1 MRRADRLTAASVA
14 SVTAASRKRRNE
26 MKKRILTVAVAL
38 ASVLGVQQAF
48 AKSPT
53 TTASSSKK
61 HHHKKHKKTA
71 AVSPATPTDDSA
83 MS

>member
-1 MRRADRLTAASVA
+1 
-14 SVTAASRKRRNE
+14 

-48 AKSPT
+48 AKSST

-71 AVSPATPTDDSA
+71 AVSPANPTDDSA
-83 MS
+83 VS